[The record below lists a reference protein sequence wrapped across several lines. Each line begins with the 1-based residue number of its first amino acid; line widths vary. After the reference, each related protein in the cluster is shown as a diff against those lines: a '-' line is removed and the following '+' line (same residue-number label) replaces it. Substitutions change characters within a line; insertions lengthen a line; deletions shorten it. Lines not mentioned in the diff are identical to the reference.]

1 MAENTIEQTAAAWA
15 EFAREAA
22 QTVTANVIAIQ
33 ERNVQFA
40 KTLVEKGIEQTESQ
54 LTSAREFA
62 FALAGQTE
70 KQRAAYRD
78 LVRESVTAYVDLLG
92 TSAAIYQKSLNTL
105 FETAKQP
112 AAK

>member
-1 MAENTIEQTAAAWA
+1 MAENTINQTATNWING
-15 EFAREAA
+15 AREAA
-22 QTVTANVIAIQ
+22 QSVATTVVAVQ
-33 ERNVQFA
+33 ERNARFVQ
-40 KTLVEKGIEQTESQ
+40 TLVEKSIEQAESQ
-54 LTSAREFA
+54 TATARE
-62 FALAGQTE
+62 LTNTLVSQTE